1 MNYKRIHIAL
11 FVILFVT
18 QFFASASDGELTR
31 RVFPQKPDAPL
42 FKYGVDMEIINQYIY
57 IVNNRKSFILSY
69 QIGDTVEFK
78 RQIGRFGQGPGDC
91 HLPIEVSQWN
101 NILALKDQYGFSFF
115 TEDGRF
121 LSKFRVFSPWISF
134 VYVNDKIYY
143 ATSKPK
149 SRYMIICFEKD
160 GKKVAEFGEKYLDID
175 FKKSIGQ
182 SPYHVETLLY
192 EGKLLSDG
200 KKIYY
205 FNAKFGDVRVFEL
218 DGKLIDKKNITE
230 IFGETGRTIVA
241 DNTEMLKNGIKERPN
256 GTIPDY
262 TLFKDIC
269 LCKDK
274 IYLIDKIISG
284 KFISDKT
291 EKVDI
296 MALDKDTLKLVK
308 KYWLTLYPEEYIHSF
323 AVIEKE
329 GQPIFYITMTTAEVG
344 GTDITEFKEK
354 KK

>member
-1 MNYKRIHIAL
+1 MNSKYIYIILVIFL
-11 FVILFVT
+11 FTIP
-18 QFFASASDGELTR
+18 FFSSDGYLIR
-31 RVFPQKPDAPL
+31 RVFSQKPTDPL
-42 FKYGVDMEIINQYIY
+42 FKYGVDMGISGQHLY
-57 IVNNRKSFILSY
+57 IVNNRKSFVLSY
-69 QIGDTVEFK
+69 RLGDTVEFE

-175 FKKSIGQ
+175 FKKSIGK
-182 SPYHVETLLY
+182 SPYYIETLLY

-205 FNAKFGDVRVFEL
+205 FSAKFGDVRVFKL

-241 DNTEMLKNGIKERPN
+241 NNTEMLKHGIKERPN

-262 TLFKDIC
+262 MLFKDSY
-269 LCKDK
+269 LCKNK

-291 EKVDI
+291 EKVDV

-329 GQPIFYITMTTAEVG
+329 GEPIFYITMTTAEVG
-344 GTDITEFKEK
+344 GTDITEFKERK
-354 KK
+354 K